1 MTREAIKQWKKLN
14 KEKHNGYNKASYAKN
29 KDRYKEKRA
38 TYYQENKERINELNN
53 KRRKEK
59 RKENRINNQG
69 QRRER
74 KTKFASLQEKIEH
87 GNKLRRELYRLN
99 PDKHIQRVHNRR
111 RKMGFNKLNNKFNE
125 SVWHHIN
132 NNDVVA
138 IPKSIHEKFSS
149 NSTEKHR
156 ELIINYYGSLEN
168 MLKNLPA
175 PLTQGVG
182 N

>member
-14 KEKHNGYNKASYAKN
+14 KEKHNGYNKESYANN
-29 KDRYKEKRA
+29 KDKYKEKRA
-38 TYYQENKERINELNN
+38 DYYQANKEIIND
-53 KRRKEK
+53 KRKKRLIEK
-59 RKENRINNQG
+59 RKNNPH

-74 KTKFASLQEKIEH
+74 KTKFASPQEKKEYE
-87 GNKLRRELYRLN
+87 NKLRRELYKLN

-111 RKMGFNKLNNKFNE
+111 RKMGFNKLNNRFNE

-132 NNDVVA
+132 NDDVVA

-149 NSTEKHR
+149 NSTGKHR
-156 ELIINYYGSLEN
+156 ELIMNYYCSLEN
-168 MLKNLPA
+168 MLKNLT

-182 N
+182 K